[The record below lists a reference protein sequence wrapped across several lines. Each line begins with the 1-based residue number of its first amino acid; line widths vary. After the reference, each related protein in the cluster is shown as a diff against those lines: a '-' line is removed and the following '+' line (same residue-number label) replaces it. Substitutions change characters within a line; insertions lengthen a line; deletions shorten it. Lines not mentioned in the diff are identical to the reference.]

1 MRVKIERVKTG
12 VDGLDKLIEGGFPKG
27 HCILLSGAPG
37 TGKTIFG
44 VQYIYEGAK
53 NGEKGLYITFTEDID
68 DISLQASVFG
78 LDLQKLIKNG
88 SLKLLHID
96 IEKFDIKDIISEVK
110 KGKYQRLVIDS
121 LSAIISHPV
130 ALEDVDISYVL
141 RDRLDRLLPSPL
153 HMEVATRLLVNKIV
167 SEIKGLD
174 CTSIIISELVEGVGG
189 LSRDTVSEF
198 LVDGVI
204 TLQYVMVGIESS
216 RNLMIRKMRATAHS
230 ENIHPIEFKKGVGMS
245 VLMP

>member
-12 VDGLDKLIEGGFPKG
+12 VDGLDKLIDGGFPKG

-130 ALEDVDISYVL
+130 ALEDVDVSYVL

>member
-130 ALEDVDISYVL
+130 ALEDVDVSYVL

>member
-1 MRVKIERVKTG
+1 MKVERVKTG
-12 VDGLDKLIEGGFPKG
+12 INGLDELIQGGFPKG

-44 VQYIYEGAK
+44 MQYIHEGAK
-53 NGEKGLYITFTEDID
+53 NGERGLYVTFTEDIND
-68 DISLQASVFG
+68 MYLQASVFSW
-78 LDLQKLIKNG
+78 DIQKLIKNG

-167 SEIKGLD
+167 SEIKSLD
-174 CTSIIISELVEGVGG
+174 CTSMIISELVEGVGG
-189 LSRDTVSEF
+189 LSRDTISEF

-204 TLQYVMVGIESS
+204 TLQYVMIGIESS

-230 ENIHPIEFKKGVGMS
+230 ENIHPIEFKEGVGMR

>member
-53 NGEKGLYITFTEDID
+53 NGERGLYITFTEDID

-96 IEKFDIKDIISEVK
+96 IERFDIKDIIREVK

-130 ALEDVDISYVL
+130 ALEDVDVSYVL

-230 ENIHPIEFKKGVGMS
+230 ENIHPIEFKEGVGMS